1 MNVASVALD
10 GGDAA
15 LGMRNITV
23 GEPLSNRVV
32 FCPATVG
39 TACDLDLSSGSC
51 YKMLLLLGLGGTRFW
66 PQASGKGRRS
76 IEEDS
81 NLKSC

>member
-51 YKMLLLLGLGGTRFW
+51 VVASWGALVSGLSDDLLKYLLLA
-66 PQASGKGRRS
+66 ASPAAPS
-76 IEEDS
+76 APD
-81 NLKSC
+81 

>member
-51 YKMLLLLGLGGTRFW
+51 VASWGALVSGLTR
-66 PQASGKGRRS
+66 
-76 IEEDS
+76 
-81 NLKSC
+81 